1 MFSYTL
7 ACLNLTYFI
16 QNSQI
21 QKLNLSQKLVVR
33 SFQITNAYQATVLW
47 SLCKNRQLDKND
59 TEKINVFLYKDNIQ
73 KLETCLDIFA
83 ALSFERTL
91 INAMSIS
98 TFYNILEKTPACKGF
113 ITYLKS
119 IYFSCILALLK
130 IATILIYI

>member
-113 ITYLKS
+113 IIYLKS